1 MRVLSVD
8 PGTRSLG
15 WAIVEGDYRRQNVLE
30 FGVFKPGPKRRLFAI
45 LSFMEEL
52 IAKFTPDIVVTEFSF
67 FGPNAKSAFRIGEAR
82 AAVIIAAQKSDIETD
97 EVSPRQVKL
106 SLTGR
111 GEASKEQVRYMVEK
125 SFSVKTVGTDS
136 SDAIAI
142 GISYLR
148 RCGKV

>member
-15 WAIVEGDYRRQNVLE
+15 WAVVEGDHRRQDVLE
-30 FGVFKPGPKRRLFAI
+30 FGVFKPEPRRRLFAI
-45 LSFMEEL
+45 LSFTEEL
-52 IAKFTPDIVVTEFSF
+52 IARFMPDIVVTEFSF

-111 GEASKEQVRYMVEK
+111 GEASKEQVKYMVEK
-125 SFSVKTVGTDS
+125 SFNVRTIGTDS

-148 RCGKV
+148 RCGEK